1 MMQLT
6 ILSTSDTHGY
16 VLPTNYSQRDDS
28 QPFGLTRAKT
38 VVDAQRQAVDG
49 PVLVLDNG
57 DWLQG
62 SPLAYYAARI
72 AEDPTKLTAAY
83 SAMGYDAGVLGNH
96 EFNYGADYLK
106 AAIRQLNYPIL
117 CANILRD
124 GQPAFGQPYHI
135 FERAGIKIA
144 VLGLTTNYIP
154 HWESPANIEGL
165 EFASAVDTATTWV
178 PKLRTLADVVVIAYH
193 GGFERDLDT
202 GKPTEKLTGENVG
215 YALTQIPG
223 VDALVTGHQ
232 HRELAGV
239 VNGVATTQPGYRG
252 ANVGKIQLDLAS
264 VGGHWQ
270 VSASHAELLATGKA
284 TPASA
289 VDTAVQATNELVESW
304 LDSPLGHVNGDM
316 SLNSAW
322 EARIHESAYI
332 EFINNV
338 QMAATGADI
347 SGTALFTNDGRG
359 FNQTITM
366 RDVVTNY
373 VYPNTLAVLRL
384 SGADLKAALEQNAEY
399 FSLDEAGALKVTPR
413 FIHPKPQHYNY
424 DMYQGIDYV
433 LDISRPIGQRV
444 VNLTYQGQP
453 IAPDAYYEVVA
464 NQYRAGGG
472 GNFAMFGQNKVIRE
486 NQKDMTE
493 LIADY
498 LRVHPQL
505 DATVDNNFRVV
516 TKM

>member
-1 MMQLT
+1 MQLT
-6 ILSTSDTHGY
+6 ILSTSDTHGF
-16 VLPTNYSQRDDS
+16 VLPTNYAKRD
-28 QPFGLTRAKT
+28 QALPFGLTRAAT
-38 VVDAQRQAVDG
+38 VLAQHQDAAT
-49 PVLVLDNG
+49 LTIDNG

-72 AEDPTKLTAAY
+72 ANDVSKLTDAY
-83 SAMGYDAGVLGNH
+83 NAVGYDAGVLGNH
-96 EFNYGADYLK
+96 EFNYGAKYLSK
-106 AAIRQLNYPIL
+106 AIAQLNYPIL

-124 GQPAFGQPYHI
+124 GKPAFGRAYQV
-135 FERAGIKIA
+135 FEKAGVRVA
-144 VLGLTTNYIP
+144 VLGLTTSYIP
-154 HWESPANIEGL
+154 HWETPTNIEGL
-165 EFASAVDTATTWV
+165 EFANAVDVAKTWV
-178 PKLRTLADVVVIAYH
+178 PKLHELADVVVITYH
-193 GGFERDLDT
+193 GGFERDLET
-202 GKPTEKLTGENVG
+202 GKPTEKITGENVG
-215 YALTQIPG
+215 YQLTQIPG

-239 VNGVATTQPGYRG
+239 VNGVPVTQPGYRG
-252 ANVGKIQLDLAS
+252 ANVGQITLTLEATAA
-264 VGGHWQ
+264 GWQ
-270 VSASHAELLATGKA
+270 VVKGDAQLLKTAQAMPDSSVEAAVATTNA
-284 TPASA
+284 A
-289 VDTAVQATNELVESW
+289 VEDW

-316 SLNSAW
+316 SLHSAW
-322 EARIHESAYI
+322 QARIHESAYI
-332 EFINNV
+332 EFINKV

-373 VYPNTLAVLRL
+373 VYPNTLAVLKL

-399 FSLDEAGALKVTPR
+399 FSLDDAGKLKVTPR

-433 LDISRPIGQRV
+433 LDISRPVGQRV
-444 VNLTYQGQP
+444 VNLTYHGQP
-453 IAPDAYYEVVA
+453 VTPDAEYEVVA

-472 GNFAMFGQNKVIRE
+472 GNFAMFGQSKVIRE

-498 LRVHPQL
+498 LRAHPQI
-505 DATVDNNFRVV
+505 DATVDNNFQVV